1 MSIDCYSLQR
11 TALSRARPTRMRH
24 ASRALVALLAIACG
38 SAQALDRVP
47 LLSLDVAQK
56 IAAAVK
62 AKAAEKGW
70 KMNVSIVDGGA
81 NTLLFERMDGAALG
95 SIQHAQLKAEQSA
108 RMGAATRVFGEL
120 AFGKDAKGGP
130 LPGVANLP
138 GFVTFPGGLPI
149 KVGDVT
155 VGGLGVSGSLPDNDE
170 ICAQAGLDAVK
181 DLLK

>member
-1 MSIDCYSLQR
+1 MKTCP
-11 TALSRARPTRMRH
+11 TAIRA
-24 ASRALVALLAIACG
+24 ALTLGLLLAAP
-38 SAQALDRVP
+38 AQALERVP
-47 LLSLDVAQK
+47 VLSLDVARK
-56 IAAAVK
+56 IADAVR

-81 NTLLFERMDGAALG
+81 NTMLFERMDGAALG

-108 RMGAATRVFGEL
+108 RMGAATRQFGEL

-130 LPGVANLP
+130 LPGVAHLP

-155 VGGLGVSGSLPDNDE
+155 IGGVGVSGSLPEHDE
-170 ICAQAGLDAVK
+170 ICARAGLDAVRE
-181 DLLK
+181 LLK

>member
-1 MSIDCYSLQR
+1 MIRIHAPRAALALGLLSSL
-11 TALSRARPTRMRH
+11 TAH
-24 ASRALVALLAIACG
+24 ALE
-38 SAQALDRVP
+38 RVP
-47 LLSLDVAQK
+47 VLSLDVAQK
-56 IAAAVK
+56 IAGAVR

-81 NTLLFERMDGAALG
+81 STMLFERMDGAALG

-108 RMGAATRVFGEL
+108 RMGAATRQFGEL

-130 LPGVANLP
+130 LPGVAHLP

-155 VGGLGVSGSLPDNDE
+155 IGGVGVSGSMPEHDE
-170 ICAQAGLDAVK
+170 ICAQAGLDAVRE
-181 DLLK
+181 LLK